1 MRKALRLFL
10 ILFPLLAF
18 CLFGLSLHRP
28 AKATNSEA
36 YGVFIG
42 LSADETERLR
52 PYRTVVIEPSAFT
65 AEQIKALQ
73 AEGKSVYGY
82 LNLGS
87 LESYRPYYERFANL
101 TLAPYENWPEERWVD
116 VSSPAWQTFVVD
128 ELGAAY
134 ASLGLDG
141 FFLDNCDVYALYPR
155 ENIFNGLTTMLRG
168 LSRYQK
174 PCIVNGGDV
183 FVSACMENGT
193 AQTLFE
199 GVNQESVFTKIDFSK
214 KRYTAQ
220 DAETRAYY
228 LDYLARAKEAGLKV
242 YLIEYRP
249 SAKLAAEIQ
258 RYCADNGFV
267 AYFAYEKELR

>member
-1 MRKALRLFL
+1 MRKPLRFFL
-10 ILFPLLAF
+10 LLLPLLML
-18 CLFGLSLHRP
+18 CLICLRFFHPEP
-28 AKATNSEA
+28 AANSKP

-42 LSADETERLR
+42 LETADLKRLR
-52 PYRTVVIEPSAFT
+52 PYRTVVIEPSTFS

-87 LESYRPYYERFANL
+87 LENYRPYYERFASL

-116 VSSPAWQTFVVD
+116 VSSPVWQTFVVD
-128 ELGAAY
+128 ELGTAY

-155 ENIFNGLTTMLRG
+155 EDIFNGLTTMLRG
-168 LSRYQK
+168 LNRYQK
-174 PCIVNGGDV
+174 PCIINGGDV
-183 FVSACMENGT
+183 FVSACIKNGT
-193 AQTLFE
+193 ARTLFD
-199 GVNQESVFTKIDFSK
+199 GVNQESVFTKIDFAK
-214 KRYTAQ
+214 NRYAAQ

-228 LDYLARAKEAGLKV
+228 LDYLTRAKKAGLQV

-249 SAKLAAEIQ
+249 TAKLAAEIQ
-258 RYCADNGFV
+258 DYCEKNGFT
-267 AYFAYEKELR
+267 AYNANGKELR

>member
-1 MRKALRLFL
+1 MRKPPRFFL
-10 ILFPLLAF
+10 LLLPLLML
-18 CLFGLSLHRP
+18 CLICLRFFHPEP
-28 AKATNSEA
+28 ASNSKP

-42 LSADETERLR
+42 LESADLKRLR
-52 PYRTVVIEPSAFT
+52 PYRTVVIEPSTFT

-87 LESYRPYYERFANL
+87 LESYRPYCERFASI
-101 TLAPYENWPEERWVD
+101 TLAPYENWPEEHWVD

-155 ENIFNGLTTMLRG
+155 EDIFSGLTTMLRG

-183 FVSACMENGT
+183 FVSVCMENGT
-193 AQTLFE
+193 ARTLFD
-199 GVNQESVFTKIDFSK
+199 GVNQESVFTKIDFAK
-214 KRYTAQ
+214 NRYAAQ
-220 DAETRAYY
+220 DAEPRAYY
-228 LDYLARAKEAGLKV
+228 LNYLTRAKETGLKV
-242 YLIEYRP
+242 YLIEYHP

-258 RYCADNGFV
+258 DYCEKNGFV
-267 AYFAYEKELR
+267 AYLANEKELR

>member
-28 AKATNSEA
+28 AKAANSEA

-42 LSADETERLR
+42 LSADEIERLR

-65 AEQIKALQ
+65 AEQIQALH
-73 AEGKSVYGY
+73 AAGKTVYGY

-101 TLAPYENWPEERWVD
+101 TLAPYENWTEERWVD
-116 VSSPAWQTFVVD
+116 VSSPVWQRFVVD
-128 ELGAAY
+128 ELGAQY
-134 ASLGLDG
+134 VSLGLDG

-214 KRYTAQ
+214 KRYTTQ

-249 SAKLAAEIQ
+249 TAKLAAEIQ
-258 RYCADNGFV
+258 DYCEKNGFV
-267 AYFAYEKELR
+267 VYLAYEKELR

>member
-28 AKATNSEA
+28 AKAANSEA

-42 LSADETERLR
+42 LSADEIERLR

-65 AEQIKALQ
+65 AEQIQALH
-73 AEGKSVYGY
+73 AAGKTVYGY

-101 TLAPYENWPEERWVD
+101 TLAPYENWTEERWVD
-116 VSSPAWQTFVVD
+116 VSSPVWQRFVVD
-128 ELGAAY
+128 ELGAQY
-134 ASLGLDG
+134 VSLGLDG

-249 SAKLAAEIQ
+249 TAKLAAEIQ
-258 RYCADNGFV
+258 DYCEKNGFV
-267 AYFAYEKELR
+267 VYLAYEKELR

>member
-1 MRKALRLFL
+1 MLCLICLRF
-10 ILFPLLAF
+10 FHPE
-18 CLFGLSLHRP
+18 P
-28 AKATNSEA
+28 AANSKP

-42 LSADETERLR
+42 LETADLKRLR
-52 PYRTVVIEPSAFT
+52 PYRTVVIEPSTFT
-65 AEQIKALQ
+65 AEQIKTLQ

-87 LESYRPYYERFANL
+87 LENYRPYYARFANL
-101 TLAPYENWPEERWVD
+101 TLTPYENWPEERWVD

-134 ASLGLDG
+134 AALGLDG

-155 ENIFNGLTTMLRG
+155 EDIFSGLTTMLRG

-183 FVSACMENGT
+183 FVSACTENGT
-193 AQTLFE
+193 ARTLFD
-199 GVNQESVFTKIDFSK
+199 GVNQESVFTKIDFAK
-214 KRYTAQ
+214 NRYAAQ
-220 DAETRAYY
+220 DTETRSYY
-228 LDYLARAKEAGLKV
+228 LNYLTRAKEAGLKV

-249 SAKLAAEIQ
+249 SAKLAADIQ
-258 RYCADNGFV
+258 DYCEKNGFV
-267 AYFAYEKELR
+267 AYLANEKELR

>member
-1 MRKALRLFL
+1 MRKPFRFFL
-10 ILFPLLAF
+10 LLIPLLML
-18 CLFGLSLHRP
+18 CLICLLFFHPEP
-28 AKATNSEA
+28 AANSKP

-42 LSADETERLR
+42 LETADLKRLR

-65 AEQIKALQ
+65 AEQIKALK

-87 LESYRPYYERFANL
+87 IENDRPYYERFASI
-101 TLAPYENWPEERWVD
+101 TLAPYENWPEEHWVD

-155 ENIFNGLTTMLRG
+155 EDIFSGLTTMLRG

-183 FVSACMENGT
+183 FISACTENGT
-193 AQTLFE
+193 ARTLFD
-199 GVNQESVFTKIDFSK
+199 GVNQESVFTKIDFAK
-214 KRYTAQ
+214 NRYAAQ
-220 DAETRAYY
+220 DAETRSYY
-228 LDYLARAKEAGLKV
+228 LNYLTRAKEAGLKV
-242 YLIEYRP
+242 YLIEYHP

-258 RYCADNGFV
+258 DYCEKNGFV
-267 AYFAYEKELR
+267 AYLANEKELR

>member
-1 MRKALRLFL
+1 MRKPLRFFL
-10 ILFPLLAF
+10 LLLPLLML
-18 CLFGLSLHRP
+18 CLICLHFFHPEP
-28 AKATNSEA
+28 AANSKP
-36 YGVFIG
+36 YGIFIG
-42 LSADETERLR
+42 LETADPKRLR
-52 PYRTVVIEPSAFT
+52 PYRTVVIEPSTFT

-87 LESYRPYYERFANL
+87 LESYRPYCERFANL
-101 TLAPYENWPEERWVD
+101 TLAPYENWPEEHWVD

-134 ASLGLDG
+134 AALGLDG

-155 ENIFNGLTTMLRG
+155 EDIFNGLTTMLCG

-183 FVSACMENGT
+183 FVSACTENGT
-193 AQTLFE
+193 ARTLFD
-199 GVNQESVFTKIDFSK
+199 GVNQESVFTKIDFAK
-214 KRYTAQ
+214 NRYAAQ
-220 DAETRAYY
+220 DAETRSYY
-228 LDYLARAKEAGLKV
+228 LNYLTRAKEAGLKV
-242 YLIEYRP
+242 YLIEYHP

-258 RYCADNGFV
+258 DYCEKNGFV
-267 AYFAYEKELR
+267 AYLANEKELR

>member
-1 MRKALRLFL
+1 MRKPLRFFL
-10 ILFPLLAF
+10 LLLPLLML
-18 CLFGLSLHRP
+18 CLICLHFFHPEP
-28 AKATNSEA
+28 AANSKP
-36 YGVFIG
+36 YGIFIG
-42 LSADETERLR
+42 LETADPKRLR
-52 PYRTVVIEPSAFT
+52 PYRTVVIEPSTFT

-87 LESYRPYYERFANL
+87 LESYRPYCERFANL
-101 TLAPYENWPEERWVD
+101 TLAPYENWPEEHWVD

-134 ASLGLDG
+134 AALGLDG

-155 ENIFNGLTTMLRG
+155 EDIFNGLTTMLRG

-183 FVSACMENGT
+183 FVSACTENGT
-193 AQTLFE
+193 ARTLFD
-199 GVNQESVFTKIDFSK
+199 GVNQESVFTKIDFAK
-214 KRYTAQ
+214 NRYAAQ
-220 DAETRAYY
+220 DAETRSYY
-228 LDYLARAKEAGLKV
+228 LNYLTRAKEAGLKV
-242 YLIEYRP
+242 YLIEYHP

-258 RYCADNGFV
+258 DYCEKNGFV
-267 AYFAYEKELR
+267 AYLANEKELR

>member
-1 MRKALRLFL
+1 MRKPLRFFLLLLPLL
-10 ILFPLLAF
+10 IL
-18 CLFGLSLHRP
+18 CLICLRFFHPKP
-28 AKATNSEA
+28 AANSKT

-42 LSADETERLR
+42 LETADLKRLR
-52 PYRTVVIEPSAFT
+52 PYRTVVIEPSTFT

-87 LESYRPYYERFANL
+87 LENYRPYYERFASL

-116 VSSPAWQTFVVD
+116 VSSPVWQTFVVD
-128 ELGAAY
+128 ELGTAY

-155 ENIFNGLTTMLRG
+155 EDIFNGLTTMLRG

-174 PCIVNGGDV
+174 PCIINGGDV

-193 AQTLFE
+193 ARTLFD
-199 GVNQESVFTKIDFSK
+199 GVNQESVFTKIDFAK
-214 KRYTAQ
+214 NRYAAQ

-228 LDYLARAKEAGLKV
+228 LDYLTRAKEAGLKV
-242 YLIEYRP
+242 YLLEYRP
-249 SAKLAAEIQ
+249 TAKLAAEIQ
-258 RYCADNGFV
+258 DYCEKNGFV
-267 AYFAYEKELR
+267 AYLANEKELR

>member
-28 AKATNSEA
+28 AKAANSEA

-42 LSADETERLR
+42 LSADEIERLR

-65 AEQIKALQ
+65 AEQIQALH
-73 AEGKSVYGY
+73 AAGKTVYGY

-101 TLAPYENWPEERWVD
+101 TLAPYENWTEERWVD
-116 VSSPAWQTFVVD
+116 VSSPVWQRFVVD
-128 ELGAAY
+128 ELGAQY
-134 ASLGLDG
+134 VSLGLDG

-168 LSRYQK
+168 LS
-174 PCIVNGGDV
+174 
-183 FVSACMENGT
+183 
-193 AQTLFE
+193 
-199 GVNQESVFTKIDFSK
+199 QESVFTKIDFSK
-214 KRYTAQ
+214 KRYTTQ

-249 SAKLAAEIQ
+249 TAKLAAEIQ
-258 RYCADNGFV
+258 DYCEKNGFV
-267 AYFAYEKELR
+267 VYLAYEKELR

>member
-1 MRKALRLFL
+1 MLLL
-10 ILFPLLAF
+10 PLLML
-18 CLFGLSLHRP
+18 CLICLRFFHPEP
-28 AKATNSEA
+28 AANSKP

-42 LSADETERLR
+42 LETADLKRLR
-52 PYRTVVIEPSAFT
+52 PYRTVVIEPSTFS

-87 LESYRPYYERFANL
+87 LENYRPYYERFASL

-116 VSSPAWQTFVVD
+116 VSSPVWQTFVVD

-134 ASLGLDG
+134 AALGLDG

-155 ENIFNGLTTMLRG
+155 EDIFSGLTTMLRG
-168 LSRYQK
+168 LNRYQK
-174 PCIVNGGDV
+174 PCIINGGDV
-183 FVSACMENGT
+183 FVSACIKNGT
-193 AQTLFE
+193 ARTLFD
-199 GVNQESVFTKIDFSK
+199 GVNQESVFTKIDFAK
-214 KRYTAQ
+214 NRYAAQ

-228 LDYLARAKEAGLKV
+228 LDYLTQAKEAGLKV

-258 RYCADNGFV
+258 DYCEKNGFT
-267 AYFAYEKELR
+267 AYNANGKELR

>member
-1 MRKALRLFL
+1 MRKPLRFFL
-10 ILFPLLAF
+10 LLLPLLML
-18 CLFGLSLHRP
+18 CLICLHFFHPEP
-28 AKATNSEA
+28 AANSKP
-36 YGVFIG
+36 YGIFIG
-42 LSADETERLR
+42 LETADPKRLR
-52 PYRTVVIEPSAFT
+52 PYRTVVIEPSTFT

-87 LESYRPYYERFANL
+87 LESYRPYCERFANL
-101 TLAPYENWPEERWVD
+101 TLAPYENWPEEHWVD

-155 ENIFNGLTTMLRG
+155 EDIFNGLTTMLRG

-183 FVSACMENGT
+183 FVSACTENGT
-193 AQTLFE
+193 ARTLFD
-199 GVNQESVFTKIDFSK
+199 GVNQESVFTKIDFAK
-214 KRYTAQ
+214 NRYAAQ
-220 DAETRAYY
+220 DAETRSYY
-228 LDYLARAKEAGLKV
+228 LNYLTRAKEAGLKV
-242 YLIEYRP
+242 YLIEYHP

-258 RYCADNGFV
+258 DYCEKNGFV
-267 AYFAYEKELR
+267 AYLANEKELR

>member
-1 MRKALRLFL
+1 MRKPLRFFLLLLPLL
-10 ILFPLLAF
+10 IL
-18 CLFGLSLHRP
+18 CLICLRFFHPKP
-28 AKATNSEA
+28 AANSKT

-42 LSADETERLR
+42 LETADLKRLR
-52 PYRTVVIEPSAFT
+52 PYRTVVIEPSTFT

-87 LESYRPYYERFANL
+87 LENYRPYYERFASL

-116 VSSPAWQTFVVD
+116 VSSPVWQTFVVD
-128 ELGAAY
+128 ELGTAY

-141 FFLDNCDVYALYPR
+141 FFLDNCDVYAIYPHKD
-155 ENIFNGLTTMLRG
+155 IFNGLTTMLRG

-174 PCIVNGGDV
+174 PCIINGGDV

-193 AQTLFE
+193 ARTLFD
-199 GVNQESVFTKIDFSK
+199 GVNQESVFTKIDFAK
-214 KRYTAQ
+214 NRYVAQ

-228 LDYLARAKEAGLKV
+228 LDYLTRAKEAGLKV
-242 YLIEYRP
+242 YLLEYRP
-249 SAKLAAEIQ
+249 TAKLAAEIQ
-258 RYCADNGFV
+258 NYCEKNGFT
-267 AYFAYEKELR
+267 AYSANEKELR

>member
-28 AKATNSEA
+28 AKAANSEA

-101 TLAPYENWPEERWVD
+101 TLAPYENWPEEHWVD
-116 VSSPAWQTFVVD
+116 VSSTAWQTFVVD

-134 ASLGLDG
+134 AALGLDG

-199 GVNQESVFTKIDFSK
+199 SVNQESVFTKIDFSK

-258 RYCADNGFV
+258 DYCEKNGFV